1 MKIWTVTTD
10 NNGGQ
15 TSICMTQADADALA
29 VKIVTAWFDGHV
41 AADGEPR
48 DHTDWKESY
57 SILCDTCGFMDCIAV
72 EEHDISGHPA
82 TVQADGALNNCLD
95 QLHLLADL
103 ANCRDE
109 DVENAILDANTAL
122 DMLAGNDPA
131 EDEPDAAQL
140 HQIEQDRITTEFH
153 ASGLSARDYWQRV
166 KNERASEIAGFAASI
181 PDTEASDALTEAW
194 LDKPAAKPVI
204 TLDNIR
210 DQLRARWSA
219 NLPVVDAIQERAVLD
234 PEYAADVALWLT
246 GEKST
251 VHLRDRIVE
260 PIRQLPHIVA
270 IGKQFNPSTEWHN
283 TWVPLDTA
291 AHLARNS
298 FTDTA
303 ASDALTEAGYYE
315 GPWTEAA
322 LTELP
327 GDDMDRMCPEC
338 GMTCEC

>member
-48 DHTDWKESY
+48 DHTDWQESY
-57 SILCDTCGFMDCIAV
+57 SILCDTVGFMDCIAV

-140 HQIEQDRITTEFH
+140 HQIEQERI
-153 ASGLSARDYWQRV
+153 
-166 KNERASEIAGFAASI
+166 
-181 PDTEASDALTEAW
+181 TEAW
-194 LDKPAAKPVI
+194 LDRPSAKPVI

-219 NLPVVDAIQERAVLD
+219 NRPWWT
-234 PEYAADVALWLT
+234 PS
-246 GEKST
+246 KSAPCVT
-251 VHLRDRIVE
+251 RNT
-260 PIRQLPHIVA
+260 PPMW
-270 IGKQFNPSTEWHN
+270 PS
-283 TWVPLDTA
+283 
-291 AHLARNS
+291 
-298 FTDTA
+298 
-303 ASDALTEAGYYE
+303 G
-315 GPWTEAA
+315 
-322 LTELP
+322 
-327 GDDMDRMCPEC
+327 
-338 GMTCEC
+338 